1 MGGSKVGG
9 ITILDLNLVGGKT
22 LEETMVYRWKTKE
35 TQTKRR
41 ILPIAPLLG
50 SLAGLALGAIVDPAI
65 KKIFGGKRRRR
76 RRYA

>member
-1 MGGSKVGG
+1 MGG
-9 ITILDLNLVGGKT
+9 ITIFDLNLVGGKT

-41 ILPIAPLLG
+41 ISTNSTIIG
-50 SLAGLALGAIVDPAI
+50 SLAGPALGAIADPAI